1 MGGGTVLQS
10 WTFSGL
16 GWKGLVHT
24 KGILIHFNLG
34 IQTSLNALEGDELLQ
49 PTGDTAHLSLNQYL
63 TFTHKGV
70 KWTPESVPCFQIS
83 THFSALP

>member
-1 MGGGTVLQS
+1 MQS

-49 PTGDTAHLSLNQYL
+49 PTGDTAHLSLR
-63 TFTHKGV
+63 
-70 KWTPESVPCFQIS
+70 SVFDFYPQRS
-83 THFSALP
+83 EMDT

>member
-1 MGGGTVLQS
+1 MGGWGTVLQS

-24 KGILIHFNLG
+24 KGIFIHFNLG

-49 PTGDTAHLSLNQYL
+49 PTGDTAHLSLR
-63 TFTHKGV
+63 
-70 KWTPESVPCFQIS
+70 SVFDFYPQRS
-83 THFSALP
+83 EMDT